1 MAKQPKI
8 YRQTDSRWAKKPYR
22 VKGKENSTIGGSGC
36 GPTCAAM
43 VVATYV
49 DSKETPV
56 TACNWAMKKGY
67 KAVGQGTYYTFFE
80 AYFKAHGMKCRQV
93 PGSNSYHKKNTSSD
107 KEALA
112 ALKDGKLVIACM
124 GPGLWT
130 RGGHFILAYKYADG
144 NVYINDPASSA
155 AARAKNTWDK
165 FSYEAKYYWII
176 DVPQGTTQKE
186 TKKETQSTKKEVKK
200 NTKKKAYKASVTAK
214 AGLNVR
220 KGCGTKYAKARSAL
234 KYQATVTVYETKGD
248 WCRIHK
254 TKNWWVCKTYIK
266 KK

>member
-1 MAKQPKI
+1 MAKQPKL
-8 YRQTDSRWAKKPYR
+8 YRQTDKRWASKPYR

-36 GPTCAAM
+36 GPTAAAM
-43 VVATYV
+43 LVATFV

-56 TACNWAMKKGY
+56 TACSWAMKHGY

-80 AYFKAHGMKCRQV
+80 AYFRAHGMKCQQV
-93 PGSNSYHKKNTSSD
+93 PGANSYHKRNTSSD

-112 ALKDGKLVIACM
+112 ALKAGNYVIACM

-130 RGGHFILAYKYADG
+130 RGGHFVLAYKYENGKA
-144 NVYINDPASSA
+144 YINDPASSA
-155 AARAKNTWDK
+155 SARAKNTWDK

-176 DVPQGTTQKE
+176 EPPAGKNRKD
-186 TKKETQSTKKEVKK
+186 TKKAAATTKKIVKK
-200 NTKKKAYKASVTAK
+200 AEKKKAYKAIVIAK

-220 KGCGTKYAKARSAL
+220 TGTGINYKKVTAL
-234 KYQATVTVYETKGD
+234 KYKTSITVYETKGN

-254 TKNWWVCKTYIK
+254 TKNRWACRDYIK

>member
-8 YRQTDSRWAKKPYR
+8 YRQTDKRWAKKPYR

-36 GPTCAAM
+36 GPTAAAM
-43 VVATYV
+43 LVATFV

-56 TACNWAMKKGY
+56 TACSWAMKHGY

-80 AYFKAHGMKCRQV
+80 AYFRAHGMKCQQV
-93 PGSNSYHKKNTSSD
+93 SGANSYHKRNTSSD

-112 ALKDGKLVIACM
+112 ALKAGNYVIACM

-130 RGGHFILAYKYADG
+130 KGGHFVLAYKYENG
-144 NVYINDPASSA
+144 KVYINDPASSA

-165 FSYEAKYYWII
+165 FQHEAKYYWII
-176 DVPQGTTQKE
+176 DAPKGATQKE
-186 TKKETQSTKKEVKK
+186 TKKETAATKKVTKK
-200 NTKKKAYKASVTAK
+200 ATKKKAYKATVIAK

-220 KGCGTKYAKARSAL
+220 TGPGTKYKRVKAL
-234 KYQATVTVYETKGD
+234 KYKISVTVYETKGG
-248 WCRIHK
+248 WGKIHK
-254 TKNWWVCKTYIK
+254 TKNRWVCLKYTK